1 MKDNREKWIDDIR
14 NRIEDYSEPLPVG
27 LWEKIEADI
36 PSAKVIPLWRRWQS
50 VAAAAVAVVGVSTLS
65 LWYWSSDKYVNQA
78 NNAEILNV
86 VKPATVID
94 AQPLMS
100 DNIENEVSDGGNR
113 LAYNATEVTTDS
125 RTIDF
130 APVNDV
136 ILMNTVAEEEM
147 SENNYAVTEVDDDH
161 SKEKRINMMKAD
173 RETAKRNAAY
183 LAMSV
188 EKDNKDSKIQVGVMT
203 GNIPYSSS
211 NSFSGM
217 SRLSTLKKVNSNPN
231 NAVAGEIS
239 DATASYTQVLFN
251 NIGKETYTDVKHHIP
266 VTVGASLKWNLNDKW
281 AVETGLNYTYLY
293 SELKSGAQSYIEDR
307 QKLHYVGIPL
317 KVHRT
322 IWDNST
328 FNFYASFGGMIEK
341 CLSGTVETVYAE
353 EGNVKSSENEKIDE
367 KPLQFS
373 ALASVGIQANFNKWL
388 SIYFEP
394 GMAYYFDDNTELLTI
409 RKDKPFNFNMQ
420 LGLRF
425 NLGK

>member
-78 NNAEILNV
+78 NNAEILNA

-100 DNIENEVSDGGNR
+100 DNIENEISDSGNR

-136 ILMNTVAEEEM
+136 ILMNTVAEEEV

-188 EKDNKDSKIQVGVMT
+188 EKDNKDSKIQFGVMT

-328 FNFYASFGGMIEK
+328 FNFYASLGGMIEK
-341 CLSGTVETVYAE
+341 CVSGTVETVYAE

-373 ALASVGIQANFNKWL
+373 AWASVGIQANFNKWL

-394 GMAYYFDDNTELLTI
+394 GMAYYFDDKTELLTI

>member
-1 MKDNREKWIDDIR
+1 M
-14 NRIEDYSEPLPVG
+14 
-27 LWEKIEADI
+27 
-36 PSAKVIPLWRRWQS
+36 
-50 VAAAAVAVVGVSTLS
+50 
-65 LWYWSSDKYVNQA
+65 
-78 NNAEILNV
+78 
-86 VKPATVID
+86 
-94 AQPLMS
+94 
-100 DNIENEVSDGGNR
+100 
-113 LAYNATEVTTDS
+113 
-125 RTIDF
+125 
-130 APVNDV
+130 
-136 ILMNTVAEEEM
+136 
-147 SENNYAVTEVDDDH
+147 
-161 SKEKRINMMKAD
+161 
-173 RETAKRNAAY
+173 
-183 LAMSV
+183 
-188 EKDNKDSKIQVGVMT
+188 
-203 GNIPYSSS
+203 
-211 NSFSGM
+211 
-217 SRLSTLKKVNSNPN
+217 
-231 NAVAGEIS
+231 
-239 DATASYTQVLFN
+239 LFN

-328 FNFYASFGGMIEK
+328 FNFYASLGGMIEK
-341 CLSGTVETVYAE
+341 CVSGTVETVYAE

-373 ALASVGIQANFNKWL
+373 AWASVGIQANFNKWL

-394 GMAYYFDDNTELLTI
+394 GMAYYFDDKTELLTI

>member
-36 PSAKVIPLWRRWQS
+36 PSAKVRPLWRRWQS

-78 NNAEILNV
+78 NNAEILNA

-100 DNIENEVSDGGNR
+100 DNIENEISDSGNR

-328 FNFYASFGGMIEK
+328 FNFYASLGGMIEK
-341 CLSGTVETVYAE
+341 CVSGTVETVYAE

-373 ALASVGIQANFNKWL
+373 AWASVGIQANFNKWL

-394 GMAYYFDDNTELLTI
+394 GMAYYFDDKTELLTI

>member
-94 AQPLMS
+94 AQQLMS

-136 ILMNTVAEEEM
+136 ILMNTVAEEEV

-307 QKLHYVGIPL
+307 QKLH
-317 KVHRT
+317 
-322 IWDNST
+322 
-328 FNFYASFGGMIEK
+328 
-341 CLSGTVETVYAE
+341 
-353 EGNVKSSENEKIDE
+353 
-367 KPLQFS
+367 
-373 ALASVGIQANFNKWL
+373 
-388 SIYFEP
+388 
-394 GMAYYFDDNTELLTI
+394 
-409 RKDKPFNFNMQ
+409 
-420 LGLRF
+420 
-425 NLGK
+425 